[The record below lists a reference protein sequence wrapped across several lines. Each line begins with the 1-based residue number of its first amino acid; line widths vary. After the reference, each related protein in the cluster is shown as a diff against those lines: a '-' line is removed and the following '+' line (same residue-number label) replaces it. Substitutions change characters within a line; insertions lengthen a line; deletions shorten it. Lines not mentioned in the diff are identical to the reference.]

1 MTVAPAPERLPY
13 RRCVG
18 VMLLNGRGGVFVGKR
33 RGGGDGDP
41 DRMEYRWQMPQGGID
56 AGETPLEAA
65 RRELIEETGVRSA
78 ELIAEAPDWYDYEFP
93 PDVLARARNGRY
105 GGQTQR
111 WFAFRFTG
119 DESEIDLSPPGH
131 KPEFS
136 GWRWAEMA
144 ELPGLIV
151 PFKRGVYERVVEAFG
166 HLAG

>member
-1 MTVAPAPERLPY
+1 VTVAPASARLPY

-33 RGGGDGDP
+33 RGGGDSDP

-65 RRELIEETGVRSA
+65 RRELLEETGVRSA
-78 ELIAEAPDWYDYEFP
+78 ELIAEAPDWYDYDFP
-93 PDVLARARNGRY
+93 ADVLARTRNGRY

-119 DESEIDLSPPGH
+119 KDAEIDLSPPGH

-136 GWRWAEMA
+136 SWRWAEMA

-151 PFKRGVYERVVEAFG
+151 PFKRGVYERVVDAFG